1 MSEEH
6 ERVLA
11 ALERALEFAR
21 AYRLELDDDYRALI
35 ARAEALP
42 ANQSGADKSGRWLGS
57 PVDAA
62 AIVEA
67 FSRAPRR

>member
-1 MSEEH
+1 M
-6 ERVLA
+6 VA
-11 ALERALEFAR
+11 ALERAAEFAR
-21 AYRLELDDDYRALI
+21 AYRFELDDDYRALI

-57 PVDAA
+57 PLDAT

-67 FSRAPRR
+67 FSRAPRK